1 MSEFLKNWANETTL
15 VDESKLRDSKY
26 QRKILEIQA
35 IIRAL
40 AENPTP
46 EETNKLVHLNFIKCT
61 GSSRY
66 VSHCRYLQNRVKW
79 ILYLARLNEGQ
90 VETLVSRQSEVET

>member
-15 VDESKLRDSKY
+15 VDETKLRDSKH
-26 QRKILEIQA
+26 QRKIVEIQA

-46 EETNKLVHLNFIKCT
+46 EETNKLVHLNFIGCT
-61 GSSRY
+61 GNSRY

-79 ILYLARLNEGQ
+79 ILQLVHKDEGQ
-90 VETLVSRQSEVET
+90 TE

>member
-15 VDESKLRDSKY
+15 VDESKLRNSMH
-26 QRKILEIQA
+26 QRKIKEIQT
-35 IIRAL
+35 ILRAL

-46 EETNKLVHLNFIKCT
+46 AETNKLVHLEFIGCK
-61 GSSRY
+61 GSSKH

-79 ILYLARLNEGQ
+79 ILQLVRLNEGA
-90 VETLVSRQSEVET
+90 

>member
-15 VDESKLRDSKY
+15 VDESKLRNSKH
-26 QRKILEIQA
+26 QRKIREIQG

-46 EETNKLVHLNFIKCT
+46 AETNKLAHLKFVECT
-61 GSSRY
+61 GNSTY
-66 VSHCRYLQNRVKW
+66 VAHCRYLQNRVKW
-79 ILYLARLNEGQ
+79 ILQLVHLNEGA
-90 VETLVSRQSEVET
+90 